1 MLNILKYLKKHVGLV
16 LVIVA
21 LLVVQA
27 YCDLTLP
34 QYTSDIVDVG
44 IQQGGVEPR
53 HSGPAAFRFSGGTG
67 RSSLTRRKDLFRASY
82 TLDEDGVYILN
93 TGDEDVLTQL
103 DTMLGMPMVMLSYLP
118 QQGMDGA
125 QLPGLGRVRRPHP
138 GADSGH
144 GV

>member
-44 IQQGGVEPR
+44 IQQGGIERVTPDQL
-53 HSGPAAFRFSGGTG
+53 
-67 RSSLTRRKDLFRASY
+67 RSDSLEELALFLTDEEEDLFRASY

-125 QLPGLGRVRRPHP
+125 QLRAMVES
-138 GADSGH
+138 GALTR
-144 GV
+144 

>member
-44 IQQGGVEPR
+44 IQQGGVERVTPDR
-53 HSGPAAFRFSGGTG
+53 L
-67 RSSLTRRKDLFRASY
+67 RSDSLEELALFLTDEEEDLFRASY